1 VVDDCGLDD
10 DQARIRPSTVVTAL
24 TWMVRDFQAE
34 EEWPEMDRAVE
45 RARRIGQR
53 WQDDLDSLE
62 TATQTAAEDSS
73 DSEWLLTYVRELM
86 DQAQDFCAELF
97 DPATAPRP
105 EGKADERP
113 LPAVVPAPPGTPGDG
128 RLRRR
133 RAAGGRC
140 RSTPH
145 GTAVPLVVG
154 GRPQSPLCPRRAS
167 P

>member
-1 VVDDCGLDD
+1 
-10 DQARIRPSTVVTAL
+10 
-24 TWMVRDFQAE
+24 MVRDFQAE

-113 LPAVVPAPPGTPGDG
+113 LPAVVTAPPGTRG
-128 RLRRR
+128 R
-133 RAAGGRC
+133 
-140 RSTPH
+140 
-145 GTAVPLVVG
+145 
-154 GRPQSPLCPRRAS
+154 
-167 P
+167 